1 MSVEIEIIPSR
12 NPNYVTFSTD
22 QNLIPLGTGLSY
34 SDPESAESN
43 PLAKSLFAIGGIES
57 IWILGSGIHVTKGD
71 KVRWAKIQSRIIE
84 TIRRAANPVTRG
96 G

>member
-1 MSVEIEIIPSR
+1 MSVEIEIIRSR

-43 PLAKSLFAIGGIES
+43 PLPKSLFAIGGIES

-71 KVRWAKIQSRIIE
+71 KARWTKIQSRIIE

>member
-57 IWILGSGIHVTKGD
+57 IWILGSGIYVTKD
-71 KVRWAKIQSRIIE
+71 EKARWTKIQSRFIE
-84 TIRRAANPVTRG
+84 TIRRAATPVTRA
-96 G
+96 